1 MRSQSILQLRQLTV
15 RFGTKTV
22 LDNIDVDIKSG
33 EFVGVIGQN
42 GAGKTTLLRV
52 ILGLLKPNHGEILIH
67 GKVVRKVNRLIGY
80 VPQKIHLDPD
90 TPLRGRDLVQQLQL
104 ASNASRV
111 ASEFLC
117 FGAYFPILFTVA
129 TVAVYSIKSA
139 PSSESGGGIIWD
151 NGF

>member
-52 ILGLLKPNHGEILIH
+52 ILGLLKPNHGEILVH
-67 GKVVRKVNRLIGY
+67 GKVVRKVNRLIG
-80 VPQKIHLDPD
+80 
-90 TPLRGRDLVQQLQL
+90 
-104 ASNASRV
+104 
-111 ASEFLC
+111 
-117 FGAYFPILFTVA
+117 
-129 TVAVYSIKSA
+129 
-139 PSSESGGGIIWD
+139 
-151 NGF
+151 